1 MHSLGV
7 SVFSMNFLK
16 ILSGLVIVCHVT
28 DTPLSEAQRGEM
40 IRYLRNVQ
48 REDGG
53 WGL

>member
-1 MHSLGV
+1 MGAVDPQFPLHFV
-7 SVFSMNFLK
+7 
-16 ILSGLVIVCHVT
+16 GLVIVCHVT
-28 DTPLSEAQRGEM
+28 DTPFGKAQEAEM